1 MTHAASSRETSP
13 MDLEQLWIRLAE
25 AGITAML
32 KIDHERLAEHGRS
45 WTVLLSGPPLGDA
58 LVRAEE
64 SSLDRCLQVS
74 LTRLRAEAHGE
85 WSWLTEFER

>member
-1 MTHAASSRETSP
+1 MTHAASSWETSP

-45 WTVLLSGPPLGDA
+45 WTILLSGPP
-58 LVRAEE
+58 R
-64 SSLDRCLQVS
+64 
-74 LTRLRAEAHGE
+74 T
-85 WSWLTEFER
+85 